1 MEIRKTSIEGLI
13 EIIPDVFR
21 DSRGFFLETFHVEKY
36 REVGVDKHFVQ
47 SNQSYSTKGV
57 LRGLH
62 LQLPPY
68 QQGKL
73 VSVSKGKVLDVA
85 VDLRQDSPTFGHYET
100 LVLDSEKNNQFY
112 VPEGFA
118 HGFVALEDS
127 VFTYQCTNLYHKAS
141 EAGILWDDPDL
152 AIDWELEQYGIEAPV
167 ISDKDLDLLSFA
179 EFQQQHT

>member
-1 MEIRKTSIEGLI
+1 MEVRKTSIEGLI

-21 DSRGFFLETFHVEKY
+21 DNRGFFLETFHVEKY
-36 REVGVDKHFVQ
+36 REIGIDQQFVQ
-47 SNQSYSTKGV
+47 SNQSYSTRGV

-62 LQLPPY
+62 LQLPPF

-85 VDLRQDSPTFGHYET
+85 VDLRKNSPTFGQHET
-100 LVLDSEKNNQFY
+100 LLLDSEKNNQFY

-118 HGFVALEDS
+118 HGFIALEDS

-141 EAGILWDDPDL
+141 ESGILWNDPDL
-152 AIDWELEQYGIEAPV
+152 AIDWGLGTYAIEKPI
-167 ISDKDLDLLSFA
+167 ISEKDLALPSFA
-179 EFQQQHT
+179 EYQRQHT

>member
-21 DSRGFFLETFHVEKY
+21 DSRGFFLETFHAEKY
-36 REVGVDKHFVQ
+36 REIGIDQQFVQ

-85 VDLRQDSPTFGHYET
+85 VDLRQDSSTFGQHET
-100 LVLDSEKNNQFY
+100 VILDSENNHQFY
-112 VPEGFA
+112 IPPGFA
-118 HGFVALEDS
+118 HGFLALEES
-127 VFTYQCTNLYHKAS
+127 VFTYQCTNVYHKAS
-141 EAGILWDDPDL
+141 ESGILWNDPDL
-152 AIDWELEQYGIEAPV
+152 AIDWKLDQYAINEPV
-167 ISDKDLDLLSFA
+167 VSEKDLALPSFA
-179 EFQQQHT
+179 EFRQQHT